1 MTMPHRIAKKIV
13 KKLLDNP
20 YKATGYTR
28 DQIDKAFRRM
38 KTEDKVVEDA
48 LAGWHHAKAE
58 ERKNRQYAPAA
69 MMVAAQIAA
78 EENDRILAKI
88 NAEGLPPGSIT
99 MGMTPGPDPREAAL
113 PDIYEGK
120 TMPELRELAKDQGK
134 TGYSKLAKADLI
146 KLLIGKD

>member
-13 KKLLDNP
+13 KRLLDNP

-38 KTEDKVVEDA
+38 KTEERLIEDA

-58 ERKNRQYAPAA
+58 ERKRQQYAPAVKF
-69 MMVAAQIAA
+69 MAAQIKSI
-78 EENDRILAKI
+78 EDERILAEV
-88 NAEGLPPGSIT
+88 ADL
-99 MGMTPGPDPREAAL
+99 GPDPREATL

-146 KLLIGKD
+146 KLLLGKD